1 MRKKLVDIRKEKNL
15 SQEVIANKLNIAN
28 STYCQY
34 ETGKRNIPTHIVE
47 KICDILEVEKED
59 IFLPIKFTVG
69 K

>member
-1 MRKKLVDIRKEKNL
+1 MKKTLVDIRKEKDI
-15 SQEVIANKLNIAN
+15 SQEAMANKLNIAI

-34 ETGKRNIPTHIVE
+34 ETGKRNIPVNIVDS
-47 KICDILEVEKED
+47 ICEILDIKEED

>member
-1 MRKKLVDIRKEKNL
+1 MKKTLADIRKEKNL
-15 SQEVIANKLNIAN
+15 SQEVIANKLNVAN

-34 ETGKRNIPTHIVE
+34 ETGKRNIPTNIVE
-47 KICDILEVEKED
+47 EICKILDVKQED

>member
-1 MRKKLVDIRKEKNL
+1 MKKTLADIRKEKNL
-15 SQEVIANKLNIAN
+15 SQEVIANKLNVAN

-34 ETGKRNIPTHIVE
+34 ETGKRNIPTSIVE
-47 KICDILEVEKED
+47 KICEILDVKQED